1 MCTHLHLVS
10 SLVAG
15 LIGSVFFIES
25 TVAWGATDGKV
36 ELQVLRPVVP
46 VLIGK
51 ADNPLLALQL
61 TTSPPGPNE
70 APAVVTEVT
79 LELAQPGTIGDLH
92 RLRWCLGDASGPDPA
107 RMFGGPVDP
116 AERLCVTG
124 EWPLEPGPQWLWLVA
139 EPRATANIDHRIEAT
154 VMHVRLADGRQLQP
168 GPDEATVRQRIGI
181 ALRQRGDDGI
191 GDYRIPGLTS
201 TNEGTLIAVYDIR
214 RQGGRDLP
222 GDIDVGMSRSP
233 DGGRTWEP
241 MRIIM
246 DMGDD
251 PAWAFE
257 GVGDPAVLVDT
268 ASNRIWVAGLWSHGN
283 RGWHGSGPGLTP
295 AETGQLLLVHSDD
308 DGLTWSDPIN
318 ITSQIKRP
326 EWHLLLQG
334 PGRGITLRDGT
345 LVFAAQYQ
353 AAEGRVPQATL
364 IYSLDGGQSW
374 SIGSGVK
381 SKTTEAQL
389 VQLGDG
395 SIMLNSRD
403 DRGGARTVAV
413 TRDLGATWELHPTD
427 RRDLNEPIC
436 MGSLLRIE
444 HPHHGP
450 LLLFSNPNTPRS
462 DAPAGRYDMT
472 IKVSFDEG
480 MSWPA
485 AHHHLYD
492 SRSGA
497 GYSCLT
503 DIDLEHIGVLY
514 EGDNELYF
522 LRFTVDELVTS
533 R

>member
-1 MCTHLHLVS
+1 MVKPKPLIAP
-10 SLVAG
+10 LVAG
-15 LIGSVFFIES
+15 AIGFLV
-25 TVAWGATDGKV
+25 GAMANHTRATQGEV
-36 ELQVLRPVVP
+36 ELQVVQPVIP

-51 ADNPLLALQL
+51 ADNPLLALKL
-61 TTSPPGPNE
+61 TAAPVGIHGGPP
-70 APAVVTEVT
+70 VVIEVAI
-79 LELAQPGTIGDLH
+79 ELSGSRTIDALH
-92 RLRWCLGDASGPDPA
+92 RLRWCPGDATGPDPA
-107 RMFGGPVDP
+107 RSFGQPSSP
-116 AERLCVTG
+116 AKRLSSTG
-124 EWPLEPGPQWLWLVA
+124 EWALEPGPQWLWLVV
-139 EPRATANIDHRIEAT
+139 EPRATADIDHRIEVNLT
-154 VMHVRLADGRQLQP
+154 HVRLADGRQLQP
-168 GPDEATVRQRIGI
+168 PPKEETAGQRIGI
-181 ALRQRGDDGI
+181 ALRQRGDDGV
-191 GDYRIPGLTS
+191 GDYRIPGLAT
-201 TNEGTLIAVYDIR
+201 TNEGTLIAVYDLR

-246 DMGDD
+246 DMGND
-251 PAWAFE
+251 PGWAFD
-257 GVGDPAVLVDT
+257 GVGDPAVLVDA

-295 AETGQLLLVHSDD
+295 EETGQLLLVHSDD

-318 ITSQIKRP
+318 ITPQIKRP

-353 AAEGRVPQATL
+353 AAQGRVPHATL
-364 IYSLDGGQSW
+364 IYSQDRGQTW

-381 SKTTEAQL
+381 PKTTEAQL

-395 SIMLNSRD
+395 SIMINARD
-403 DRGGARTVAV
+403 DRGGSRTVAV

-444 HPHHGP
+444 HPRHGP

-485 AHHHLYD
+485 AFHHLYD

-497 GYSCLT
+497 GYSCLS
-503 DIDLEHIGVLY
+503 DIGSEHIGVLY

-522 LRFTVDELVTS
+522 LRFSLDELVAG